1 MTFGPATLTALGAA
15 ILATLLWALC
25 NWRPTFWPTLGMFL
39 FGTAL
44 AFVIVYGPLI
54 RLP

>member
-15 ILATLLWALC
+15 LLATLLWALC

-39 FGTAL
+39 FGAAL
-44 AFVIVYGPLI
+44 AFVVIYGPLL